1 MENPMEKKEI
11 PRATPILG
19 KLMKPPSPHVGSHI
33 RAPPPVAL
41 RSKAP
46 FLERTK
52 AGTNVFHWKKPHGCL
67 KEAMIWRMNFNQ
79 AIEAAEKARENQS
92 FLDVFGVMTY
102 KL

>member
-1 MENPMEKKEI
+1 MLDH
-11 PRATPILG
+11 T
-19 KLMKPPSPHVGSHI
+19 S
-33 RAPPPVAL
+33 APPPVAL

-52 AGTNVFHWKKPHGCL
+52 AGTNVFHWIRP
-67 KEAMIWRMNFNQ
+67 
-79 AIEAAEKARENQS
+79 IEAAEKARENQS